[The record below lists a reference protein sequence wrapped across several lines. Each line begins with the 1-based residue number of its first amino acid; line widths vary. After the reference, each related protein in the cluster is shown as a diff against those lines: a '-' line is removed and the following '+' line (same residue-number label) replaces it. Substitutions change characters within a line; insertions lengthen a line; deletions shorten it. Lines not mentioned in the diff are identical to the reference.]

1 MPELYF
7 ISEADHK
14 LLKDQIAELHRLL
27 TERDGGVI
35 SDWLTLKDA
44 AQYFKNNGKPI
55 PYTTFKGWAEDWI
68 ANKVLVQGQN
78 CMYADRRL
86 LISKE
91 FLKARMVSAGE
102 NVMRKVG

>member
-44 AQYFKNNGKPI
+44 AQYFKN
-55 PYTTFKGWAEDWI
+55 KGWAEDWI